1 MLVSFLPTAA
11 LALPTLPQVAS
22 GTANITTS
30 GNNMTVTNST
40 NAIIN
45 WQSFSIGQNES
56 TRFIQPS
63 AASAVLNRITGG
75 DPSKI
80 LGVLQS
86 NGKVLLI
93 NPNGILFGQ
102 NARVDVNG
110 LIASTLNI
118 TNQDFLA
125 GKMNFSAGPLAG
137 KIDNQGTITTPGGGQ
152 VYLIAPDVTNS
163 GVITAPNGDILL
175 AAGKEVLLVDKNNPE
190 IAMVV
195 SAPEHQAINLG
206 TLVADAGRVGVYGG
220 IVRQKG
226 RISAD
231 SAVMEGGKIFLRA
244 TKSIDLADTSVISAD
259 GSNGGQI
266 IAMTAEDGKISG
278 TLTARGTISA
288 QGDGTTGSG
297 GFIETSAAKVDLN
310 GIDVR
315 TNGGNWLIDPNFDFT
330 IGSGKGGTVIPSS
343 ILLSPG

>member
-1 MLVSFLPTAA
+1 MNKAYRLIWNRAKEVWIVVAETVKGKNGYPPLTIAALVTAA
-11 LALPTLPQVAS
+11 SLLLAPVSTIALPTVPQVIN
-22 GTANITTS
+22 GTANVTTS
-30 GNNMTVTNST
+30 GSAMTITNSA

-45 WQSFSIGQNES
+45 WQGFSIGQNES

-63 AASAVLNRITGG
+63 AASSVLNRITGG

-80 LGVLQS
+80 LGALQS

-102 NARVDVNG
+102 NARVEVNG

-125 GKMNFSAGPLAG
+125 GKMNFTAGSIVG
-137 KIDNQGTITTPGGGQ
+137 KVENQGNITTPNGGQ
-152 VYLIAPDVTNS
+152 VYLIASDVTNS

-195 SAPEHQAINLG
+195 SAPEHQSINLG

-226 RISAD
+226 IISAD
-231 SAVMEGGKIFLRA
+231 SAVKDLTGRIFLKSTRQTVLDSGSSISANGTGTADGGKIVVWSDGETVA
-244 TKSIDLADTSVISAD
+244 AGAIKSVFFDCK
-259 GSNGGQI
+259 SNMKFI
-266 IAMTAEDGKISG
+266 YKI
-278 TLTARGTISA
+278 
-288 QGDGTTGSG
+288 
-297 GFIETSAAKVDLN
+297 
-310 GIDVR
+310 
-315 TNGGNWLIDPNFDFT
+315 
-330 IGSGKGGTVIPSS
+330 
-343 ILLSPG
+343 